1 MVAGIPYLH
10 HGTILTIGAVTGLP
24 VWAPYGEKPVNFVFR
39 TDKSYVEEDNDRKEG
54 IAFINQII
62 R

>member
-1 MVAGIPYLH
+1 MVAGIPYLNH
-10 HGTILTIGAVTGLP
+10 ETTLTIGAVTGLP
-24 VWAPYGEKPVNFVFR
+24 VWAPYGKTPVNFVFR